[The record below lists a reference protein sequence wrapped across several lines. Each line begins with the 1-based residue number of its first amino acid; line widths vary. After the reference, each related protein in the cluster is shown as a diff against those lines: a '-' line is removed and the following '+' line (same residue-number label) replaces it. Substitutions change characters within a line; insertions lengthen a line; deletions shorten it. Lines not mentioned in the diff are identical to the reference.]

1 MTTTEKTQL
10 SGTLETPKN
19 KCKGFINTPHRTNE
33 SLIQPS
39 PNPLLA
45 YRTVVFILFP
55 CSSCMWV
62 SPHETRTT
70 CTSQI
75 SLLHDSKVVI
85 LWTVTDNKLQC
96 TSHTQTFILTIHQI
110 FSLVCMGNNASDIP
124 QFSKLRVKCITK
136 NIWRRIHNGLPL
148 AQNICLDFCPWT

>member
-19 KCKGFINTPHRTNE
+19 KCKGFINYTPHRTNE

-45 YRTVVFILFP
+45 YRTVIFILLP
-55 CSSCMWV
+55 CSSCIWV

-85 LWTVTDNKLQC
+85 L
-96 TSHTQTFILTIHQI
+96 
-110 FSLVCMGNNASDIP
+110 
-124 QFSKLRVKCITK
+124 
-136 NIWRRIHNGLPL
+136 
-148 AQNICLDFCPWT
+148 